1 MRIVSDSSSHLRGRK
16 KIGRWILLVGAL
28 LVGLGAVARYY
39 LRSGPRLRA
48 AKTTVERVVPE
59 GTHVRVEV
67 LNATDTKGLA
77 RRAMLVMRDA
87 GFDVVFFGN
96 STERADTT
104 RILDRSGHADWAA
117 LAGRAMGRSKIE
129 QSPDSARFLDLT
141 VLVGR
146 NWSPPLEPLYP

>member
-1 MRIVSDSSSHLRGRK
+1 LTIRDRK
-16 KIGRWILLVGAL
+16 RIGRWIVLIAAFLIACGAI
-28 LVGLGAVARYY
+28 ARLY

-48 AKTTVERVVPE
+48 SKATVERVVPD
-59 GTHVRVEV
+59 GTHIRIEV

-77 RRAMLVMRDA
+77 RRAMLVLRDA

-96 STERADTT
+96 TTERADTT

-117 LAGRAMGRSKIE
+117 LASKAMGRAHAE
-129 QSPDSARFLDLT
+129 QVPDSSRFLDLT

>member
-1 MRIVSDSSSHLRGRK
+1 VNRDARSKAS
-16 KIGRWILLVGAL
+16 RWIVLGGVLLVSSGAI
-28 LVGLGAVARYY
+28 ARLY

-48 AKTTVERVVPE
+48 SDAMAAHVVPA
-59 GTHVRVEV
+59 GAHVRVEV

-77 RRAMLVMRDA
+77 RRAMLVLRSA

-104 RILDRSGHADWAA
+104 RILDRSGHADWAS
-117 LAGRAMGRSKIE
+117 LAARAMGRSRIE
-129 QSPDSARFLDLT
+129 EKPDSSRFLDLT

-146 NWSPPLEPLYP
+146 NWTPPLEPLYP

>member
-1 MRIVSDSSSHLRGRK
+1 VELGRRTVSRGQRR
-16 KIGRWILLVGAL
+16 KIGRWIVLAGAAL
-28 LVGLGAVARYY
+28 IACGAAAKLY
-39 LRSGPRLRA
+39 LRSGPRRRA
-48 AKTTVERVVPE
+48 SNAAVGRVVPA
-59 GTHVRVEV
+59 GARIKVEV

-77 RRAMLVMRDA
+77 RRAMLVLRDA

-117 LAGRAMGRSKIE
+117 LAARAMGRARVE
-129 QSPDSARFLDLT
+129 PQPDSSRFLDLT

-146 NWSPPLEPLYP
+146 NWTPPLEPLYP

>member
-1 MRIVSDSSSHLRGRK
+1 MTDGARGRK
-16 KIGRWILLVGAL
+16 KIGRWIVLIGAL
-28 LVGLGAVARYY
+28 LIGIGAIARYY
-39 LRSGPRLRA
+39 LRSGPRLRSSRA
-48 AKTTVERVVPE
+48 AIGHVVPE

-96 STERADTT
+96 SGERTDTT

-117 LAGRAMGRSKIE
+117 LAVRAIGPARVE
-129 QSPDSARFLDLT
+129 QKPDSSRFLDLT

-146 NWSPPLEPLYP
+146 NWTPPLEPLYP

>member
-1 MRIVSDSSSHLRGRK
+1 MNRSGRRK
-16 KIGRWILLVGAL
+16 VGRWIVVAGVVLVASGAL
-28 LVGLGAVARYY
+28 ARLY

-48 AKTTVERVVPE
+48 ATVVYSHLVPA
-59 GTHVRVEV
+59 GAHVRVEV

-77 RRAMLVMRDA
+77 RRAMLALRSA

-96 STERADTT
+96 TTERSDTT

-117 LAGRAMGRSKIE
+117 LAARAMGPAHIE
-129 QSPDSARFLDLT
+129 EMPDSSRYLDLT

-146 NWSPPLEPLYP
+146 NWTPPLEPLNP

>member
-1 MRIVSDSSSHLRGRK
+1 MSARGRRK
-16 KIGRWILLVGAL
+16 VGRWILLAGAL
-28 LVGLGAVARYY
+28 LAGLGAAARYY

-48 AKTTVERVVPE
+48 SQGAVTRVVPA
-59 GTHVRVEV
+59 GARIKVEV

-77 RRAMLVMRDA
+77 RRAMLVLRDA

-96 STERADTT
+96 SAERADTT

-117 LAGRAMGRSKIE
+117 LAARAMGRARVE
-129 QSPDSARFLDLT
+129 QAPDSSRFLDLT

-146 NWSPPLEPLYP
+146 NWTPPLEPLYP